1 MGRKK
6 KEPRD
11 ETQSEESTSGDQLD
25 LIDVAPENAKQI
37 IAIAKKYKAIQ
48 AKRISALEAECSEKQ
63 NLLTLIKQANLK
75 QVDGKIRFRVDGL
88 IITVKPRDEL
98 VTVKEENEEE
108 NQE

>member
-1 MGRKK
+1 MAKRKRERK
-6 KEPRD
+6 S
-11 ETQSEESTSGDQLD
+11 ETTEGTQTSTTTGEQLD

-48 AKRISALEAECSEKQ
+48 AKRISALEAECAEKQ

-98 VTVKEENEEE
+98 VTVKEENEE
-108 NQE
+108 